1 MAHSVPIA
9 FQRVRSRFPASA
21 FSAIPPYGRRSD
33 DCGRLQCYTLN
44 METSAQRHVFVIRIW
59 QEDDRARERWR
70 ASVLHVGSGQRLA
83 TTELRDVE
91 DFVRMRLRAVGL
103 LDDASRTQST

>member
-1 MAHSVPIA
+1 MSI
-9 FQRVRSRFPASA
+9 
-21 FSAIPPYGRRSD
+21 
-33 DCGRLQCYTLN
+33 
-44 METSAQRHVFVIRIW
+44 MESHAQRHVFVIRVW
-59 QEDDRARERWR
+59 RDGDRPREPWR

-103 LDDASRTQST
+103 LDNP